1 MVLNPRLRSGLSL
14 LAVVLVVW
22 GASEAWR
29 AWFAG
34 RLGRDVAALAQ
45 PGDIQMI
52 SSDTCVFCAQA
63 RTWFNANEVPFTEC
77 SIERDEACAARFRV
91 LLSPGTPVLL
101 VRGQAQVGFSPQRV
115 VQALKPG

>member
-1 MVLNPRLRSGLSL
+1 MNPRLRSTLSL
-14 LAVVLVVW
+14 LALVLLVW

-29 AWFAG
+29 SWFAD

-45 PGDIQMI
+45 PGDIEMI

-77 SIERDEACAARFRV
+77 SIERDEACAARFRA
-91 LLSPGTPVLL
+91 LMSPGTPVLL
-101 VRGQAQVGFSPQRV
+101 VRGKPQVGFSPQRV
-115 VQALKPG
+115 VQALTPS

>member
-1 MVLNPRLRSGLSL
+1 MVLNPRLRSVLSL

-29 AWFAG
+29 AWFADS
-34 RLGRDVAALAQ
+34 LGRDAAALAR
-45 PGDIQMI
+45 PGDIEMI
-52 SSDTCVFCAQA
+52 ASDTCVFCVQA
-63 RTWFNANEVPFTEC
+63 RAWFHANQVPFTEC
-77 SIERDEACAARFRV
+77 SVERDAACAARFQA